1 VSSPPQKKKIAR
13 QVPPYCHACQHQH
26 ADGHTRTGRF
36 DLIMPSCRL
45 ATSALAMQEA
55 KERNRQKNYERV
67 KRSGAWMPASGGA
80 WG

>member
-1 VSSPPQKKKIAR
+1 
-13 QVPPYCHACQHQH
+13 
-26 ADGHTRTGRF
+26 
-36 DLIMPSCRL
+36 
-45 ATSALAMQEA
+45 MQEA